1 MKGTR
6 TWYDGTPPLRDRAI
20 VTWHLHPTLG
30 KDVWLNPYPLIYL
43 IRQLR
48 VCSLDILFTIIDFG
62 LIRHHYMSNCIR
74 RDTEVCL
81 GLIPFQWELDTHPI
95 FLLFSFFFFAGIL
108 VHPHLKLG
116 LEIKSLMEYIEWWV
130 REKRT

>member
-62 LIRHHYMSNCIR
+62 LIRHHCMSNCIK

-95 FLLFSFFFFAGIL
+95 FLFFFFFCRDLSPSPPKAWASIFG
-108 VHPHLKLG
+108 PNRLG
-116 LEIKSLMEYIEWWV
+116 LKSKVWWSI
-130 REKRT
+130 